1 MFRAWNG
8 APTGEGVA
16 EAWARFARARARVD
30 AADEAWAAELAALP
44 ELADG
49 LAKAAGFGL

>member
-1 MFRAWNG
+1 MFRTWNG
-8 APTGEGVA
+8 APTGEAVA
-16 EAWARFARARARVD
+16 DAWARFARARERVD